1 MWQLDGKWTYTQS
14 LGWLGRCA
22 NLIAGW
28 NQEVDQYEQGHSL
41 KGESTDNA
49 YFVSL
54 VISRQQ
60 K

>member
-1 MWQLDGKWTYTQS
+1 MDGKWTYMQT
-14 LGWLGRCA
+14 LGWLGRYA

-28 NQEVDQYEQGHSL
+28 NQKVDQYEQGHSL
-41 KGESTDNA
+41 KGESSDNA
-49 YFVSL
+49 YFISL